1 MRIDSHQHF
10 WEYDPARD
18 HWITDDMSV
27 LRRDFIPEDLIPE
40 MKDHGIN
47 GCIAVQ
53 ADQSETETRFLLD
66 LASRHPQ
73 ILGVVG
79 WLDLCSPGIRDSLH
93 TYANCGKLR
102 GLRHIVQAERD
113 DRFVMRESF
122 LHGISCLKE
131 FGLTYDILVYEHQ
144 LPAALELAT
153 HFPDQLFVI
162 DHIGKPPIR
171 SGERI
176 PWARCIREIAKLKN
190 VYCKISG
197 LITEADWQHW
207 RSEDITPYL
216 DIVFESFGAYRVMFG
231 SDWPVCLLA
240 GTYGRVVDLIQN
252 YTERLPSTVKAS
264 VFGLNAKRFYGVLE
278 H

>member
-10 WEYDPARD
+10 WKFDPVRD
-18 HWITDDMSV
+18 HWITDKMSV
-27 LRRDFIPEDLIPE
+27 LRRDFLPEDLIPE
-40 MKDHGIN
+40 MKDHGMD

-79 WLDLCSPGIRDSLH
+79 WLDLCSPDIRSSLQA
-93 TYANCGKLR
+93 YSNCKKLR
-102 GLRHIVQAERD
+102 GLRHIVQAESD
-113 DRFVMRESF
+113 DRFMMRKSF
-122 LHGISCLKE
+122 MHGISCLQE
-131 FGLTYDILVYEHQ
+131 FGLTYDILVYENQ
-144 LPAALELAT
+144 LPAALEFTT
-153 HFPDQLFVI
+153 HFPEQSFVI

-176 PWARCIREIAKLKN
+176 PWTRCIRELANLKN

-197 LITEADWQHW
+197 LITEADWKHW
-207 RSEDITPYL
+207 RAEDVIPYL

-240 GTYGRVVDLIQN
+240 GTYQQVVELIQN
-252 YTERLPSTVKAS
+252 YLEPLPGTVQAS
-264 VFGLNAKRFYGVLE
+264 VFGLNAKRFYGV
-278 H
+278 